1 MTADPARENVDQT
14 ITLLHV
20 REIHRYNDWIFSHLA
35 AHVRG
40 RVLEMGCGIGTYSA
54 RLRPLATR
62 LTCVDMNSSYVRAV
76 RELLGDDPG
85 VSVAAGV
92 LGEDLTYPP
101 ASFDTIVCLN
111 VIEHILDDRGAVRQL
126 AGWLAPGGTLF
137 VQVPAH
143 QWLFGSID
151 AALGHHR
158 RYTGA
163 RLSSLLESRGLAL
176 VAPPRYLFVLGI
188 AGWWWYGRVLRRR
201 AVPEQSVRVS
211 NVLAGTSRVLETV
224 LRLPL
229 GLTLLAAAR
238 RTTRHSPPTIAS
250 RRTAVSSQL
259 TRQ

>member
-1 MTADPARENVDQT
+1 MTADPARENADQT

-20 REIHRYNDWIFSHLA
+20 REIHRYNDWVFSHLA
-35 AHVRG
+35 PHVRG

-62 LTCVDMNSSYVRAV
+62 LVCVDMNPSYVRAV
-76 RELLGDDPG
+76 SELLGCDPA
-85 VSVAAGV
+85 VSVATGV
-92 LGEDLTYPP
+92 LGDDLTFPA

-126 AGWLAPGGTLF
+126 AGWLAPGGTLL

-143 QWLFGSID
+143 PWLFGSID
-151 AALGHHR
+151 ASLGHHR
-158 RYTGA
+158 RYTAA
-163 RLSSLLESRGLAL
+163 RLSSLLQAEGLAL
-176 VAPPRYLFVLGI
+176 ATPPRYLFVLGI

-224 LRLPL
+224 LRLPV
-229 GLTLLAAAR
+229 GLTLLATAR
-238 RTTRHSPPTIAS
+238 STTSTAPPTA
-250 RRTAVSSQL
+250 A
-259 TRQ
+259 